1 MKKIWIS
8 AIKIILIFVFICFLS
23 AWPIASQK
31 KGLTQVD
38 KKISTILNPIMPAHN
53 QNKPSQ
59 MYITEDLRIGEAKS
73 RDEYMFGEIREMA
86 VDDDGQI
93 FVLDTKKTLISVFD
107 KNGLYKKSFGRHGQG
122 PGELQAPQRM
132 YKTWQDEIFVEDHA
146 SRSFVYYTLDGHY
159 SKRVSYSHVFIFSTG
174 IDALGNIIGIV
185 QTPGKLGNR
194 QVINRYD
201 PKLNYLH
208 TFGYGIKKITEFGT
222 SFSSLL

>member
-1 MKKIWIS
+1 
-8 AIKIILIFVFICFLS
+8 
-23 AWPIASQK
+23 
-31 KGLTQVD
+31 
-38 KKISTILNPIMPAHN
+38 
-53 QNKPSQ
+53 
-59 MYITEDLRIGEAKS
+59 
-73 RDEYMFGEIREMA
+73 MFGEIREMA

-122 PGELQAPQRM
+122 PGELQAPQRR

-208 TFGYGIKKITEFGT
+208 TFGYAVEWNRGEYNFFKSALKWAAFKGDHIIFAFSENYELYVYNAKGELVQKIEKKYKPVKISEEEIAYME
-222 SFSSLL
+222 SVVRLPANVKNIVPKHYLRL